1 MDGVIVRERI
11 AGHPGVAEIMLDR
24 AEAMNA
30 INTAMALRLAQACAE
45 LATDRQVRAVV
56 LYGTGERAFCVGAD
70 LKERNRMSD
79 ADFLRQR
86 PVFRAAFGGLLALPQ
101 PVIAAVHGYA
111 LGGGC
116 ELALSCDMIVADET
130 AVFGLPET
138 TVGLVPGGG
147 GTQLALRRLGPG
159 RAADLVLSGRRV
171 DAGEAARIG
180 LADRVV
186 PPGTACPEAIE
197 LAGRMAAGSPV
208 AGQPFARGPASA
220 WRRRWRWR
228 TRPGAPPRCPPTGA
242 RASPPST
249 RSASRNGQGSDMSD
263 MPARISLREV
273 GPRDGLQNEDPVPTP
288 AKIALIDR
296 LGHTGVSRIEAV
308 SFVRADAIPQMADAD
323 EVWAGVARVPT
334 VRYSALAPNLRG
346 ARRALDAG
354 FTEVEV
360 VVSASDTHNRKNVN
374 RSTEQ
379 SLDEIAVVID
389 EAHQRGATC
398 QVIVSTA
405 WGCPYEGDVP
415 VDRVLWAAGRA
426 VADGADSVSFG
437 DTTGMA
443 TPRRVRDLVGGFRS
457 RFPGTP
463 LNLHFHNTRGTG
475 LANVLAALELGVD
488 DFDASVGGLGGCPY
502 APGATGN
509 IATEELVHMVE
520 DMGVATGVDLDAMID
535 AAAEAE
541 RIVGREL
548 PSQVLRA
555 GPRTRTIPA

>member
-1 MDGVIVRERI
+1 
-11 AGHPGVAEIMLDR
+11 
-24 AEAMNA
+24 
-30 INTAMALRLAQACAE
+30 
-45 LATDRQVRAVV
+45 
-56 LYGTGERAFCVGAD
+56 
-70 LKERNRMSD
+70 MSD
-79 ADFLRQR
+79 
-86 PVFRAAFGGLLALPQ
+86 
-101 PVIAAVHGYA
+101 I
-111 LGGGC
+111 
-116 ELALSCDMIVADET
+116 
-130 AVFGLPET
+130 
-138 TVGLVPGGG
+138 
-147 GTQLALRRLGPG
+147 
-159 RAADLVLSGRRV
+159 
-171 DAGEAARIG
+171 
-180 LADRVV
+180 
-186 PPGTACPEAIE
+186 
-197 LAGRMAAGSPV
+197 
-208 AGQPFARGPASA
+208 
-220 WRRRWRWR
+220 
-228 TRPGAPPRCPPTGA
+228 
-242 RASPPST
+242 PS
-249 RSASRNGQGSDMSD
+249 
-263 MPARISLREV
+263 RISLREV

-296 LGHTGVSRIEAV
+296 LGRTGVSRIEAV

-389 EAHQRGATC
+389 EAHQRGATA

-415 VDRVLWAAGRA
+415 VDRVLWVAGRA

-457 RFPGTP
+457 RHPDTP

-520 DMGVATGVDLDAMID
+520 DMGVATGVDLAAMIE